1 MDKPALRRRLRQ
13 RRRLVTES
21 AAARAAQRCA
31 ALLADS
37 ALWPRLRA
45 IGLYRPGDGELDP
58 TPVAHR
64 ARADNRARTLF
75 LPRLC
80 GASLEFAPWPQ
91 DAPLVA
97 NRFGIGEPQTAAVKV
112 TSLDLLLLP
121 TVGWTADGARL
132 GMGGGFYD
140 RCLGSVK
147 ASQRPLLVGL
157 AYACQRCEDL
167 RADPWDVQLDGVLT
181 EEGWVPVSERLQR
194 RLRAPRADD

>member
-58 TPVAHR
+58 TPVADR
-64 ARADNRARTLF
+64 ARADNRTRTLY

-80 GASLEFAPWPQ
+80 
-91 DAPLVA
+91 
-97 NRFGIGEPQTAAVKV
+97 VKV